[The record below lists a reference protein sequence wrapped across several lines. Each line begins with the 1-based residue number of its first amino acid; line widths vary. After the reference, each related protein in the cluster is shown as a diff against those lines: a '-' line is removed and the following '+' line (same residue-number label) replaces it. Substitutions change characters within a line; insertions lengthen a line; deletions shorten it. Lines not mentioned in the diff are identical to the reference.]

1 MLVNMNDVLLPA
13 KKGGYGV
20 GFFNAV
26 NVEMARAII
35 ETAEELRAPVMV
47 GTAEILLPAM
57 ELARVAEYLI
67 PMAEKASVPVCVH
80 YDHGLTFE
88 KCMQALELGFTS
100 IMYDCSTAPYEENIE
115 KVAEMVKIC
124 HAMGRTVEGELGHV
138 GDNAGA
144 GKLENPSDYFT
155 DPETAA
161 DFVNRTG
168 VDSLAVAVGNAHGDY
183 AFPPKLDFERI
194 RVIAEKTGIPLVLHG
209 GSGLS
214 DTDFKTAVKE
224 GVAKVNIFTDID
236 KAGKRGIEAGLAAGE
251 KSMMGLIP
259 YEIDAMKEVARDKI
273 LLFGSN
279 GKA

>member
-100 IMYDCSTAPYEENIE
+100 IMYDCSTAPYEE
-115 KVAEMVKIC
+115 KI
-124 HAMGRTVEGELGHV
+124 
-138 GDNAGA
+138 
-144 GKLENPSDYFT
+144 
-155 DPETAA
+155 
-161 DFVNRTG
+161 
-168 VDSLAVAVGNAHGDY
+168 
-183 AFPPKLDFERI
+183 
-194 RVIAEKTGIPLVLHG
+194 
-209 GSGLS
+209 
-214 DTDFKTAVKE
+214 
-224 GVAKVNIFTDID
+224 
-236 KAGKRGIEAGLAAGE
+236 
-251 KSMMGLIP
+251 
-259 YEIDAMKEVARDKI
+259 
-273 LLFGSN
+273 
-279 GKA
+279 